1 MLSRTLFNHRW
12 IGKVGDHIL
21 AFQSSALPRAALG
34 AFATIGRKGERLRQ
48 RINWRSPLL
57 LGFALSLIYWIGL
70 YGWMIAEVD
79 FKAFRYAGF

>member
-1 MLSRTLFNHRW
+1 MLSKTLLHHRW
-12 IGKVGDHIL
+12 VGKVGDRVQ
-21 AFQSSALPRAALG
+21 AFRKPTVPPAAL
-34 AFATIGRKGERLRQ
+34 APLRHIANKVQEFWQ
-48 RINWRSPLL
+48 RINWQSPLL

>member
-1 MLSRTLFNHRW
+1 MLGRTLLNHRW
-12 IGKVGDHIL
+12 IGKVGDRVQTFRRP
-21 AFQSSALPRAALG
+21 AMPRAVLDTLTS
-34 AFATIGRKGERLRQ
+34 ATDKTRQ
-48 RINWRSPLL
+48 LWRCVYWRSSLL